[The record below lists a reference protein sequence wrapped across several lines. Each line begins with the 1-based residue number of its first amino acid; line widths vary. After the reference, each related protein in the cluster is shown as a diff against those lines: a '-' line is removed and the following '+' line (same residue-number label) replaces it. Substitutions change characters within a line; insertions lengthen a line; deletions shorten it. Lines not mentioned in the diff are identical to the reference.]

1 MPLTHNIEFLAG
13 DRALESLP
21 EAGDLVDVKC
31 HSHYPRLPRLTV
43 VALGGDRSDQQRI
56 QQRLVEGR
64 LPLVPDNLQR
74 FARFRHMSH
83 HPVKDRRVNRGFR
96 NPRLLVGGAMAATLA
111 AVVAGFWLDA
121 KGFAGNALAELAG
134 MIASILVALL
144 IVERLVAANQRRRWR
159 EVADGTL
166 RTLENA
172 IVQAALDVY
181 LLLPAPRP
189 PAADP
194 FTMSQADHL
203 ADGLAMLS
211 AAVARE
217 SSVGEDPPHV
227 VQLLG
232 PAVRTISEVIIPR
245 LLQINGEPDLVRPL
259 VDIERAMQTLDYDGR
274 LFTRFGLPQGAFAED
289 LAVFINALGAAAA
302 AMEAARTRLPDVTN
316 VAPA

>member
-1 MPLTHNIEFLAG
+1 
-13 DRALESLP
+13 
-21 EAGDLVDVKC
+21 
-31 HSHYPRLPRLTV
+31 
-43 VALGGDRSDQQRI
+43 
-56 QQRLVEGR
+56 
-64 LPLVPDNLQR
+64 
-74 FARFRHMSH
+74 
-83 HPVKDRRVNRGFR
+83 
-96 NPRLLVGGAMAATLA
+96 MAATLA